1 MRDKIIKE
9 LKAAESSQEQPR
21 LSMLRLI
28 SSAISDKENVARAAG
43 RSAGVSDD
51 TIREIVNTMIR
62 QREKSAVGYE
72 EHGQLDLAESERDEM
87 AVLKELLPRQLSS
100 EEVCRAVDRAI
111 RDTRATGIRH
121 KGRVMSAL
129 KSKYPGRMNFRFAG
143 EQVVERLSR
152 PPAPQG

>member
-1 MRDKIIKE
+1 MRDKIIRE
-9 LKAAESSQEQPR
+9 LRAAESAREQPR

-28 SSAISDKENVARAAG
+28 SSAINDKENVARAAG
-43 RSAGVSDD
+43 RSDGVSDE

-72 EHGQLDLAESERDEM
+72 EHGQLDLAENERNEM

-100 EEVCRAVDRAI
+100 EEVRRAVDRAI

-121 KGRVMSAL
+121 KGRVMGAL
-129 KSKYPGRMNFRFAG
+129 KSKYPGRMNFRYAG
-143 EQVVERLSR
+143 EQVDERLSQSTAPR
-152 PPAPQG
+152 P